1 MNIRRWLLR
10 AALPTALALLAG
22 AALTGCASLGKV
34 TEAVAAVG
42 VATGQISEDQA
53 QSAVRTATAV
63 AKASEDI
70 TPEQEYYIGRSV
82 AATLLGKYKPVDDG
96 ELTEYL
102 NTLGQALAMASN
114 RPETFG
120 GYRFLALESDE
131 INAFAA
137 PGGLILLT
145 RGMLG
150 LCRTEDQLAAVLA
163 HEIGHV
169 QQRHGLQSISKSRI
183 TTALSIAAMEA
194 GRHLGGK
201 ELAEAVNAFEG
212 TIDDVTQTLVVNGYS
227 RAAER
232 EADLAAVKI
241 LHRTGY
247 DPNALIEMLEAMG
260 RGLKPGG
267 LDFAKT
273 HPKPS
278 DRIKVVRP
286 EIAKLGAPAPAPPIR
301 QKRFDAALALPAK

>member
-1 MNIRRWLLR
+1 MVIPNA
-10 AALPTALALLAG
+10 AALAIFSAAG
-22 AALTGCASLGKV
+22 LTGCASLGKV
-34 TEAVAAVG
+34 TEVVAAVG
-42 VATGQISEDQA
+42 VATGQVTEEQA
-53 QSAVRTATAV
+53 ESAVRTATAV

-82 AATLLGKYKPVDDG
+82 AATLLGKYKPVDDA

-102 NTLGQALAMASN
+102 NTLGQALAMASD

-120 GYRFLALESDE
+120 GYRFLVLDSDE

-137 PGGLILLT
+137 PGGLILIT

-150 LCRTEDQLAAVLA
+150 LCRNEDQLAAVLA

-169 QQRHGLQSISKSRI
+169 QHRHGLQSISKSRI
-183 TTALSIAAMEA
+183 TAAISIAAMEA
-194 GRHLGGK
+194 GKQLGGK
-201 ELAEAVNAFEG
+201 DLAEAVNAFEG

-232 EADLAAVKI
+232 EADLAAVRI
-241 LHRTGY
+241 LHRVGY
-247 DPNALIEMLEAMG
+247 NPNALIEMLEAMG

-286 EIAKLGAPAPAPPIR
+286 EIARLAAPPAPPPKR
-301 QKRFDAALALPAK
+301 QKRFDNAVALPAK